1 MSNKEIMTF
10 EQLWK
15 KIWEII
21 YAIIAFFKG
30 AGKDDV
36 DIGSNTVKFDSVSNV
51 Y

>member
-1 MSNKEIMTF
+1 MNANEIKSF
-10 EQLWK
+10 EDLWK
-15 KIWEII
+15 KLWEII

-36 DIGSNTVKFDSVSNV
+36 DIGSNTVKFDSVTNV